1 MERLLEEERYHLPFL
16 FVFSLLLT
24 LTFLGSRD
32 LWAPVEP
39 RYGEI
44 ARVMFSRGEWIVPTV
59 NGHLYTDKP
68 ILYFWL
74 VLTFSHLF
82 GGVSEW
88 TLRLPSALSSV
99 GIVIVSYRLGRDF
112 FDHRVGL
119 LAALVLSTT
128 ARVVW
133 EARWAHTDMLFTFF
147 FTTST
152 YLLLR
157 AWHDRGSATILAYGL
172 MGLATLTKGLIGF
185 VLPGLIF
192 LCLLLTRGDSQSF
205 RRLKLLPGVGVFLL
219 VAAPWFVAVSLQ
231 TEGQWISDFF
241 WTHHIQRYLSG
252 LGHKRPFYYYLINF
266 PADFLPW
273 TPFLV
278 LGAFATWPMRRA
290 PLRPVAFSLAT
301 WFFVIFV
308 FFSLSDTKRGL
319 YLLPLFP
326 PAAIFV
332 AHALVGSNIGS
343 NKGEGLQPWALTAVA
358 GLSFGMLG
366 LAALSLPFVAYW
378 IRPDM
383 LLGSI
388 VLALVIAFGSL
399 FAYQAFKR
407 DLLFSGSVWLAA
419 IVLGGLL
426 LSAILVFPVINQYKS
441 PRIFAMEVK
450 QRVLQADPLYIYAD
464 RMNDFNF
471 YLEREMIPVLSR
483 PEDLAQLRTKDGL
496 VYLLIRD
503 RDVGRALVKG
513 SSQWELI
520 IERSMGRKKW
530 KLMKLTPNQRGSRT
544 STVGTQH
551 KILEYRPLSF
561 AMG

>member
-1 MERLLEEERYHLPFL
+1 MEHLLEEERYHLPFL

-24 LTFLGSRD
+24 LTFLGGRD

-59 NGHLYTDKP
+59 NGNLYTDKP

-74 VLTFSHLF
+74 VVAFSHLI

-88 TLRLPSALSSV
+88 TLRLPSALSSI
-99 GIVIVSYRLGRDF
+99 GLVIVSYRLGRDF

-128 ARVVW
+128 ARFVW

-152 YLLLR
+152 YILLR
-157 AWHDRGSATILAYGL
+157 AWHDRGGSAMLAYGL

-192 LCLLLTRGDSQSF
+192 LCLLLMRGDSQSI
-205 RRLKLLPGVGVFLL
+205 RRLRLWPGLGVFLL

-231 TEGQWISDFF
+231 TEGQWINDFF

-252 LGHKRPFYYYLINF
+252 LGHRRPFYYYLINF

-273 TPFLV
+273 TPFL
-278 LGAFATWPMRRA
+278 LLAAFAAWPIRRV
-290 PLRPVAFSLAT
+290 PLSPAAFSLAT

-308 FFSLSDTKRGL
+308 FFSLSDTKRAL
-319 YLLPLFP
+319 YLLPLYP
-326 PAAIFV
+326 PAAIFLG
-332 AHALVGSNIGS
+332 HALVGSNFES
-343 NKGEGLQPWALTAVA
+343 SKGEGLRRRALTAVA
-358 GLSFGMLG
+358 GICFGMLG
-366 LAALSLPFVAYW
+366 VTALSLPFVVYW

-388 VLALVIAFGSL
+388 ALAPVIAFGSL
-399 FAYQAFKR
+399 FAYQAFKKN
-407 DLLFSGSVWLAA
+407 LLFSGSVWLAA
-419 IVLGGLL
+419 IVLGGVLVSSL
-426 LSAILVFPVINQYKS
+426 WVFPVINQYKS

-450 QRVLQADPLYIYAD
+450 QRVSQADLLYIYAD

-483 PEDLAQLRTKDGL
+483 PEDLARLETQGGL

-503 RDVGRALVKG
+503 RDVRRVLTSE
-513 SSQWELI
+513 SSQWELV
-520 IERSMGRKKW
+520 IERSTGRKKW
-530 KLMKLTPNQRGSRT
+530 KLMKLRVAPQKRQET
-544 STVGTQH
+544 S
-551 KILEYRPLSF
+551 LRL
-561 AMG
+561 